1 MKQTN
6 IVAKINSSN
15 TQKYTT
21 VSTLFGEEQIV
32 DLRCAGDSAQE
43 SGKRFE
49 DITEKLLI
57 EGKRLTDR
65 YYYDTK
71 PKFKCHF
78 DLPRE
83 GDFLIKSSNSKRT
96 IHVECKQLG
105 DVHSHF
111 DKLSHCLMS
120 AISGCYG
127 NEFWLVYDYNRITTK
142 SSSKKIIKLIKRC
155 KQIKDMCLLQGITF
169 ELILIDD
176 LPNYLA
182 KI

>member
-1 MKQTN
+1 MKQSN

-15 TQKYTT
+15 TKNYKTI
-21 VSTLFGEEQIV
+21 STLFGEEKVV
-32 DLRCAGDSAQE
+32 DLRCAGDSAQQ

-57 EGKRLTDR
+57 DGKRLTDR

-78 DLPRE
+78 GLPRE
-83 GDFLIKSSNSKRT
+83 GDFLIQSSNKKRI

-120 AISGCYG
+120 AIAGCYG
-127 NEFWLVYDYNRITTK
+127 KEFWLIYDYNRITTK
-142 SSSKKIIKLIKRC
+142 SSIEKINKLEKRC
-155 KQIKDMCLLQGITF
+155 KEVKDICLLQGITF
-169 ELILIDD
+169 ELILIDKLSD
-176 LPNYLA
+176 YLK

>member
-1 MKQTN
+1 MKQSN

-15 TQKYTT
+15 TKKYTT
-21 VSTLFGEEQIV
+21 ISTLFGEEEIV
-32 DLRCAGDSAQE
+32 DLRCAGDNAQQ

-49 DITEKLLI
+49 NITEKLLI
-57 EGKRLTDR
+57 EGKRLTNN

-71 PKFKCHF
+71 PYFECHF
-78 DLPRE
+78 NLPRE
-83 GDFLIKSSNSKRT
+83 GDFLIKSSDNKRE
-96 IHVECKQLG
+96 IHIECKQLG

-111 DKLSHCLMS
+111 DKLSHCLLN

-127 NEFWLVYDYNRITTK
+127 NEFWLVYDYNRKTTK
-142 SSSKKIIKLIKRC
+142 SSSKKIKNLVKRC

-176 LPNYLA
+176 LPKYLG